1 MHKAGVLMGAHAMLI
16 CPGASVCMIVAPFTS
31 SYADNISQ
39 ASTSV
44 RFRMKQYIEKKSGVK
59 VAMNMGSG
67 RCDDKFHNV
76 TTIISDA
83 VTRDECVCM
92 CVCVYVCVCV
102 RVQKTTRCERI
113 WKRPWYQFGIV
124 HPTHTQQHYQK
135 HILCTNH
142 ATLRKKTYI
151 FFTHDSCI
159 TPRRFICNGTT
170 INLKSAHTQ
179 TKDDA
184 KPLQPVSLCWSCM
197 QVDGIAIFK
206 CSFSKQIV
214 LPRLAI
220 LFHSYTHNITTPK
233 SNSGRWRCKANATK
247 DIVFASCNLI
257 R

>member
-92 CVCVYVCVCV
+92 CVCVCVFGY
-102 RVQKTTRCERI
+102 R
-113 WKRPWYQFGIV
+113 KRPDAKEFGRGHGISLASCIL
-124 HPTHTQQHYQK
+124 PTHSNTIKSIYFARTMLHYEKKHTFFLPTIHVLLLAVLFVTEQQS
-135 HILCTNH
+135 T
-142 ATLRKKTYI
+142 
-151 FFTHDSCI
+151 
-159 TPRRFICNGTT
+159 
-170 INLKSAHTQ
+170 
-179 TKDDA
+179 
-184 KPLQPVSLCWSCM
+184 
-197 QVDGIAIFK
+197 
-206 CSFSKQIV
+206 
-214 LPRLAI
+214 
-220 LFHSYTHNITTPK
+220 
-233 SNSGRWRCKANATK
+233 
-247 DIVFASCNLI
+247 
-257 R
+257 